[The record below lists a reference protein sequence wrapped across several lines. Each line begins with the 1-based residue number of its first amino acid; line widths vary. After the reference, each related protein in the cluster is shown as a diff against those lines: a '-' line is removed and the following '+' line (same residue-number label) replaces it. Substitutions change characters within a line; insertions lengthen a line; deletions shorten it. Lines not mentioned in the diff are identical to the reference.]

1 MKRVT
6 PPWIQDDS
14 NVGHGSDRNS
24 LTVCMK
30 PVPNSAVCNMQRD
43 VEIITF
49 SNKDSD
55 G

>member
-6 PPWIQDDS
+6 PPWIQNDS
-14 NVGHGSDRNS
+14 SVGHGSDRNS

-30 PVPNSAVCNMQRD
+30 PMPNSAACNRD